1 MIPSIDLMLA
11 TLERALSV
19 AIMPAAGNAAA
30 RQEATLGILFARWL
44 RDVADHAVDA
54 ERASYRDCRAALADV
69 VALVSA
75 RRRGPALSAFSS
87 EARELLAKPSAE
99 AAAAVREKARVA
111 KALLGRALRAAREDG
126 DDAAPAI
133 RRLLAD
139 LAARELER
147 EIAFGKVT
155 GIDPDGAKG
164 PSLAEV
170 LAAEKAQRTE
180 ASS

>member
-1 MIPSIDLMLA
+1 MIPSIDLMLG

-19 AIMPAAGNAAA
+19 AILPAAGNAAA
-30 RQEATLGILFARWL
+30 REEATLGILFARWL

-69 VALVSA
+69 VALVSSG
-75 RRRGPALSAFSS
+75 RRGPAVSAFSS
-87 EARELLAKPSAE
+87 EARDLLAKPAAE
-99 AAAAVREKARVA
+99 AAAAVRKEARMA
-111 KALLGRALRAAREDG
+111 KALLVRSLTAAREDC
-126 DDAAPAI
+126 DDTAPAI

-170 LAAEKAQRTE
+170 LATLKTQRTE
-180 ASS
+180 VSS